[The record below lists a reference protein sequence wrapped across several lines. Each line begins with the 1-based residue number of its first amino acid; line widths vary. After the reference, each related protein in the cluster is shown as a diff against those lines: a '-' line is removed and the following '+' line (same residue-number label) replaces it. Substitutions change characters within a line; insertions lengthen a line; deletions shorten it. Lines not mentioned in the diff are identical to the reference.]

1 MPSAPDSLI
10 PIAITLLVS
19 APRNDNKYAFLLAF
33 SASAHLPSL
42 WSFNK
47 LIFISPT
54 LKLNAAAENHKE
66 RYVVDHELLN
76 VKTHLRTRPV
86 KTSLKTGI

>member
-1 MPSAPDSLI
+1 M

-19 APRNDNKYAFLLAF
+19 APHNDNKHAFLLAF

-42 WSFNK
+42 WSFNE

-66 RYVVDHELLN
+66 RN
-76 VKTHLRTRPV
+76 VKQAEMPPTFKKKKKKKKKQKNKRCR
-86 KTSLKTGI
+86 SRASQC